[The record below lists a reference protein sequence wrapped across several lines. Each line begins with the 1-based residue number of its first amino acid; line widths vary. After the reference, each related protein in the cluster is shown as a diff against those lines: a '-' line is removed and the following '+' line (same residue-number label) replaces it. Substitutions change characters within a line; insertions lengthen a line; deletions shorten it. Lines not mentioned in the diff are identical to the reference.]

1 MDSARTETASVAT
14 AERNLTPEQEV
25 VVMRRRDR
33 ADYRVRIPNAVEA
46 GIVGAIL
53 FVVGYYLTLGL
64 LPPATGLTATAFPT
78 VALAHRFDLA
88 QFFGA
93 LILPPIPREIT
104 WLVGFVVLLGS
115 LVSFSLIYAI
125 LFSWAMRT
133 PTRANGLFCG
143 GVLWIGILV
152 LISTGAMWHPAIMR
166 NALPDTGV
174 LMLGWT
180 PWAPLQLLLLT
191 LLYGAAMGAVYRR
204 GLLKDRERRKAA
216 ARSAA

>member
-1 MDSARTETASVAT
+1 VAT
-14 AERNLTPEQEV
+14 PERSLSPEQEV

-33 ADYRVRIPNAVEA
+33 ADYRVRIPNAIEA

-53 FVVGYYLTLGL
+53 FVAGYYLTLGL
-64 LPPATGLTATAFPT
+64 LPPATGSAATAFPT
-78 VALAHRFDLA
+78 VPLAHRFDLA
-88 QFFGA
+88 QFFGS
-93 LILPPIPREIT
+93 LVLPPVPRETT
-104 WLVGFVVLLGS
+104 WWVGFVILLGS

-152 LISTGAMWHPAIMR
+152 LISTGGMWHPAIMR
-166 NALPDTGV
+166 NALPDTGL

-180 PWAPLQLLLLT
+180 SWAPLQLLVLT
-191 LLYGAAMGAVYRR
+191 LIYGAAMGSVYRR

-216 ARSAA
+216 ARASV